1 MTVVDLPKRKR
12 AKRAPRGLV
21 PLDDGGASR
30 YFRRV
35 AREIIGD
42 LGGRGDLS
50 RIEKELIQAFAGAA
64 TQMRYL
70 NVQVALGDSS
80 AIDLSGYATVASTLL
95 RIGSR
100 LGLRRRPR
108 DAQVLDP
115 LEYAARHDKDDGS
128 GDAAADADEGAS

>member
-1 MTVVDLPKRKR
+1 MTVGDLPERKKRGR
-12 AKRAPRGLV
+12 RAPRGLV

-42 LGGRGDLS
+42 LGGRDDLS

-64 TQMRYL
+64 TQMKYL
-70 NVQVALGDSS
+70 NVQIALGDSS
-80 AIDLSGYATVASTLL
+80 AIDLSGYATLASTML

-100 LGLRRRPR
+100 LGFRRRARNVTP
-108 DAQVLDP
+108 P
-115 LEYAARHDKDDGS
+115 LADYLREHHQQIEAAK
-128 GDAAADADEGAS
+128 

>member
-1 MTVVDLPKRKR
+1 MTVVDLPERKKRGKR
-12 AKRAPRGLV
+12 ARRGLV
-21 PLDDGGASR
+21 QLDDGGASR

-42 LGGRGDLS
+42 LGGRDYLS

-64 TQMRYL
+64 TQMKYL
-70 NVQVALGDSS
+70 NVQIALGDSS
-80 AIDLSGYATVASTLL
+80 AIDLSGYATLASTLL

-108 DAQVLDP
+108 DTAILDP
-115 LEYAARHDKDDGS
+115 LEYAAHQDE
-128 GDAAADADEGAS
+128 AAQ